1 MSRYPD
7 QANHDLL
14 ERIPLNA
21 GVVLDVGCHTG
32 ALGAAY
38 RRLNPRALL
47 LGIESDPA
55 TAEVAARRLDQV
67 AVVDVEQD
75 PMPFALGD
83 REIDC
88 IVYGDTVEHLRDSWR
103 VIGRQVEA
111 LSGIRSSRS
120 WFA

>member
-1 MSRYPD
+1 MSPYPD

-14 ERIPLNA
+14 ERIPLSA

-47 LGIESDPA
+47 LGIESDPV
-55 TAEVAARRLDQV
+55 TAEVATRRLDQV

-75 PMPFALGD
+75 PMPFTLATA
-83 REIDC
+83 RSTASC
-88 IVYGDTVEHLRDSWR
+88 T
-103 VIGRQVEA
+103 A
-111 LSGIRSSRS
+111 TRSSTCAIRGG
-120 WFA
+120 